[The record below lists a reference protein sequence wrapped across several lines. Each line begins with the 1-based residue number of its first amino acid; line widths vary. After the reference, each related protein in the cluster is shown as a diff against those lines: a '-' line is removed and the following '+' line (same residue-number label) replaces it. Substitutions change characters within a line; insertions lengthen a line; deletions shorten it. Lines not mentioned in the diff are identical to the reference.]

1 MTHRFRF
8 AAATAALSLLLTGAA
23 AAMAP
28 RDVLTRYEATARTAD
43 AAFTATAARGQAFF
57 TARHGNDWTCATC
70 HTANPAAGGRHT
82 VTGKAITPL
91 APSAQPDR
99 LTDPAKVEKWFG
111 RNCQDVLGRE
121 CTAREK
127 ADVVALLLTIR

>member
-1 MTHRFRF
+1 MTNRIRLTT
-8 AAATAALSLLLTGAA
+8 ATAVLSALLTGAVA
-23 AAMAP
+23 ATAP
-28 RDVLTRYEATARTAD
+28 REFL
-43 AAFTATAARGQAFF
+43 AAFEASARKAEPTFSASAPRGQAFF
-57 TARHGNDWTCATC
+57 NARHGNDWTCATC

-82 VTGKAITPL
+82 VTGKLIKPL

-111 RNCQDVLGRE
+111 RNCHDVLNRE

-127 ADVVALLLTIR
+127 ADVVAWLLTIR

>member
-1 MTHRFRF
+1 MTHRIRV
-8 AAATAALSLLLTGAA
+8 TTLTLSLLLPALAGA

-28 RDVLTRYEATARTAD
+28 RDFLSTYEATARKAD
-43 AAFTATAARGQAFF
+43 AGFTASAPRGQAFF
-57 TARHGNDWTCATC
+57 TARHGNDWTCASC
-70 HTANPAAGGRHT
+70 HTSTPSAGGRHV
-82 VTGKAITPL
+82 VTGKAIAPL

-121 CTAREK
+121 CNPREK
-127 ADVVALLLTIR
+127 ADVVAWLLTIR